1 MQTCLHCSIVACLS
15 VLTLV
20 PAQHSRASDIVL
32 PPDTKFLF
40 QLDLKEFGKTSIGTK
55 LIELTAREAAREM
68 ETEGEQ
74 LLEKVNESLGFDPL
88 QEIRTITLATSVLG
102 NPERAFESGALVV
115 QLGKTTGNLEGLMLA
130 LPGYDSKEHDD
141 HTLHYVGEGSQ
152 TAVCSLFEEASG
164 NHTLVLAREESQVL
178 RMLES
183 LGSVGTAD
191 SVALDDGVF
200 ARVQLFEIPLEEI
213 REEPAANVLKLVKQA
228 SLTIRETDA
237 KLMRVDL
244 NIEAVKEK
252 KAEQIRQLLTGATAA
267 IGLFLDNVDELKD
280 PELRKTA
287 EDVLESLKVERED
300 SNVHLQF
307 SFPTKVMKEV
317 LREQADLEL

>member
-1 MQTCLHCSIVACLS
+1 MQAFLRCSALVCLS
-15 VLTLV
+15 LLSTLPV
-20 PAQHSRASDIVL
+20 QRATASDIVL

-40 QLDLKEFGKTSIGTK
+40 QLDLKEFGKTSIGEK

-102 NPERAFESGALVV
+102 NPEHALASGALVV

-130 LPGYDSKEHDD
+130 LPGYDSKEHED
-141 HTLHYVGEGSQ
+141 HTLHFVGEGAQS
-152 TAVCSLFEEASG
+152 AVCSLFEEASG
-164 NHTLVLAREESQVL
+164 NHTLVIAKEEAQVL
-178 RMLES
+178 RMLDS

-191 SVALDDGVF
+191 SVALEEGVF

-213 REEPAANVLKLVKQA
+213 REEPAANILRLVKQA
-228 SLTIRETDA
+228 SLKIRETDRHM
-237 KLMRVDL
+237 MRVDL
-244 NIEAVKEK
+244 DIEAIKEK

-300 SNVHLQF
+300 NNVHLQF
-307 SFPTKVMKEV
+307 SFPTKVMTEV
-317 LREQADLEL
+317 LREQAELEL